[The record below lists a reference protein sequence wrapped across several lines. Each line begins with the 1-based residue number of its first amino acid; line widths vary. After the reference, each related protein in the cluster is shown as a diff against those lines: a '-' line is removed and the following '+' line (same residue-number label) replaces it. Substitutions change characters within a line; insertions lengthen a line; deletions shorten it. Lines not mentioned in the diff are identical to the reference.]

1 MKNPMLC
8 DVRPQQLES
17 RPLVHESTG
26 TVQLHSLVD
35 REYRV
40 INLVCKKERRA
51 HREWGEGHGGADRA
65 ADD

>member
-1 MKNPMLC
+1 MLC

-17 RPLVHESTG
+17 GLLVHESTG
-26 TVQLHSLVD
+26 TVQLHSLLD
-35 REYRV
+35 RAESV

-51 HREWGEGHGGADRA
+51 HNGWGGGVGGADRA